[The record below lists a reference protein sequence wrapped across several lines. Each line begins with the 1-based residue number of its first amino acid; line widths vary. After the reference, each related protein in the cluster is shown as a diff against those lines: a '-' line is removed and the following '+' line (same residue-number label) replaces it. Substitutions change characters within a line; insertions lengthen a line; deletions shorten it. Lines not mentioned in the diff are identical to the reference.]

1 MTPPAKRRKT
11 DSTTAEELTFD
22 PADRQD
28 YLTGFHK
35 RKLQRAKHGREI
47 AEKKARAERIEQ
59 RRKLREER
67 RQDLERHVAEINAL
81 LKPVDASSE
90 AASSANE
97 PDTEQEWD
105 GIMEPPEI
113 DHEAE
118 YIDEDRYTTVIVEA
132 MDLSRKGL
140 HKVEEAEEHSDRS
153 KDGKADAVKCSLE
166 QRQGK
171 RKWTKE
177 KPRKDSQASKRKRK
191 KFRYE
196 NKTERKMTR
205 LKEKSKN
212 SRQAKV
218 RRSD

>member
-1 MTPPAKRRKT
+1 
-11 DSTTAEELTFD
+11 
-22 PADRQD
+22 
-28 YLTGFHK
+28 
-35 RKLQRAKHGREI
+35 
-47 AEKKARAERIEQ
+47 
-59 RRKLREER
+59 
-67 RQDLERHVAEINAL
+67 
-81 LKPVDASSE
+81 
-90 AASSANE
+90 
-97 PDTEQEWD
+97 
-105 GIMEPPEI
+105 MEPPEI

-132 MDLSRKGL
+132 LDLSRKGL
-140 HKVEEAEEHSDRS
+140 HKAEKEAEEHSDSS
-153 KDGKADAVKCSLE
+153 KDGKADAANCSLK

-177 KPRKDSQASKRKRK
+177 KPGKEGQASKRKRK

-196 NKTERKMTR
+196 NKTERKLTR